1 MQEAIAARTPAHLW
15 IVGLLSILWGC
26 FGGYDYTMSHMRDV
40 KYIASSMPGVDPNA
54 ALAWMDAFPMYAKI
68 GWGLGVWG
76 GLLGAILLLMRS
88 RYALWAFAVS
98 MVGVVLSIGWQ
109 ITMAPPLAGGD
120 TAASKLIPYVVIVIG
135 LFQLWYSWTMEK
147 KGVLR

>member
-1 MQEAIAARTPAHLW
+1 MQEAVSARTPAHLW
-15 IVGLLSILWGC
+15 IVGILSLLWSG
-26 FGGYDYTMSHMRDV
+26 FGAYDYTMSHMRDV
-40 KYIASSMPGVDPNA
+40 KYIRSAMPGVDPQA

-68 GWGLGVWG
+68 GWGLGIWG

-98 MVGVVLSIGWQ
+98 MIGIVLSIGWQ
-109 ITMAPPLAGGD
+109 IVAAPPLAGGD
-120 TAASKLIPYVVIVIG
+120 TAMATFVPYVVITIG
-135 LFQLWYSWTMEK
+135 LLLLWYSWSMEK